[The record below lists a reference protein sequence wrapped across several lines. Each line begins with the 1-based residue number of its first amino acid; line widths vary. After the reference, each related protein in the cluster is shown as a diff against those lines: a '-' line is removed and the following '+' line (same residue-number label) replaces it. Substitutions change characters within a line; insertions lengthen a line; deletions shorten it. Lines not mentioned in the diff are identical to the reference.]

1 MSRIFLC
8 AGRHIGLP
16 LAVVLSMCPP
26 APAGA
31 AGLNDTGL
39 LDCYSASGLVS
50 CADVNALPRQDSF
63 HGRDAA
69 YATGLLVKIGGGAA
83 GFDFTKVC
91 ANGDVEGSGS
101 CPLNPAAN
109 SGANPGPTEW
119 ACTRDNVTGLI
130 WLLESSSGG
139 SWVSYSA
146 SATTARCGLA
156 SGWRMPTAREL
167 LSIVHNGAADGAVMI
182 DADYFPATQN
192 NYYWAAE
199 IDATNS
205 NDAWMVGFVP
215 GGGTAGLN
223 TKTDLGFP
231 TRLVHDAP

>member
-119 ACTRDNVTGLI
+119 AYRKFKRPFRAVCWVGGGRASPVLGTDRTSV
-130 WLLESSSGG
+130 SGI
-139 SWVSYSA
+139 SA
-146 SATTARCGLA
+146 SRGHAAA
-156 SGWRMPTAREL
+156 
-167 LSIVHNGAADGAVMI
+167 LSAAM
-182 DADYFPATQN
+182 
-192 NYYWAAE
+192 
-199 IDATNS
+199 
-205 NDAWMVGFVP
+205 
-215 GGGTAGLN
+215 L
-223 TKTDLGFP
+223 
-231 TRLVHDAP
+231 R